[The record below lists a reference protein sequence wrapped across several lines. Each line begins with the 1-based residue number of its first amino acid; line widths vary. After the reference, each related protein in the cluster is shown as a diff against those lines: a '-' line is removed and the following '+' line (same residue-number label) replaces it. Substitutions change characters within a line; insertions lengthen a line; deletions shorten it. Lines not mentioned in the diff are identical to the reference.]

1 MISTPSCLRTS
12 RKARFPD
19 MTGKESSKC
28 WEPEKEAGRG
38 DLAIDIGGGDDGSHA
53 SISRRRSQDWNAQAS

>member
-1 MISTPSCLRTS
+1 
-12 RKARFPD
+12 